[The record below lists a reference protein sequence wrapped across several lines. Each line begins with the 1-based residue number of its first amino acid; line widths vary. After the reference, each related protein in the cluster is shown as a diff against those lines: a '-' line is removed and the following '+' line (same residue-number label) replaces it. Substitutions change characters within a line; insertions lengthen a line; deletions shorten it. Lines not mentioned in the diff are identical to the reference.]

1 VKRLL
6 LFAFVTIFASIAAAT
21 TVRPMSI
28 EDLTSGATTIVE
40 GQASDS
46 WSGWNPQH
54 TLIYT
59 FTRFRVSRTLKGTAD
74 QTVLVK
80 QLGGN
85 AGGYTQKVAGVR
97 ALQPGDSS
105 VLFLR
110 PSESRDGTLVIVGLM
125 QGNFRIEREAR
136 TGRTVVTNGV
146 ADVHEMNA
154 NGISEYRGAKMSL
167 QQLEARV
174 RKVAGE

>member
-74 QTVLVK
+74 QTVL
-80 QLGGN
+80 
-85 AGGYTQKVAGVR
+85 AGATAERMGVT
-97 ALQPGDSS
+97 PCMSS
-105 VLFLR
+105 R
-110 PSESRDGTLVIVGLM
+110 
-125 QGNFRIEREAR
+125 NRI
-136 TGRTVVTNGV
+136 
-146 ADVHEMNA
+146 
-154 NGISEYRGAKMSL
+154 
-167 QQLEARV
+167 
-174 RKVAGE
+174 